1 MTEKQE
7 EWLVTE
13 LMDSMKLSEGEEGT
27 ARRYIRRA
35 VKQILIY
42 CNRKD
47 LPEDLQDTAVQIAE
61 DMMTADGV
69 RESGKD
75 VASVT
80 RGDTS
85 ITYRDESVS
94 RQSAVVFMKNYERTL
109 NHFRK
114 MNLPKDGGSDDGS
127 GHSGSHL

>member
-1 MTEKQE
+1 
-7 EWLVTE
+7 
-13 LMDSMKLSEGEEGT
+13 MDSMKLSEGEEGT

-47 LPEDLQDTAVQIAE
+47 LPEDLQDTVVQIAE
-61 DMMTADGV
+61 DMLKANGV
-69 RESGKD
+69 KESGKE

-85 ITYRDESVS
+85 ITYRDESIS

-127 GHSGSHL
+127 GHSGSYL

>member
-1 MTEKQE
+1 MTREQE
-7 EWLVTE
+7 EWLAAE
-13 LMDSMKLSEGEEGT
+13 LMDSMRLSEGEERT
-27 ARRYIRRA
+27 AARYVRRA

-42 CNRKD
+42 CNRED
-47 LPEDLQDTAVQIAE
+47 LPEELQDTAVQIAE
-61 DMMTADGV
+61 DMLKADGV
-69 RESGKD
+69 KESGKD

-85 ITYRDESVS
+85 IAYRDGSAD
-94 RQSAVVFMKNYERTL
+94 RQAAVGFMKNYERIL

-127 GHSGSHL
+127 

>member
-1 MTEKQE
+1 MFLQRRCLREKLFLDRE
-7 EWLVTE
+7 
-13 LMDSMKLSEGEEGT
+13 
-27 ARRYIRRA
+27 
-35 VKQILIY
+35 
-42 CNRKD
+42 D

-61 DMMTADGV
+61 DMLTADGV

-85 ITYRDESVS
+85 ITYRDESVF

-127 GHSGSHL
+127 GHSGSYL